1 MPLIT
6 FTSDFGLIDH
16 YTAAVKAKIYTISS
30 HIDVIDI
37 SHQIDSFNIAHGSF
51 VLKAVYKDF
60 PESSVHLVAVDSFAE
75 NNIYLAVQIDHHY
88 FVSADNGLLSLLS
101 PNEPEQ
107 IVQLPY
113 TPHTIFSAKE
123 VLAPAAAALAMGAT
137 LADVGEPVESMTRK
151 LPRMLKANRKGI
163 AGHIIQ
169 VDHYGNLITNIDKET
184 FTLLSGQQ
192 PYSVLFGRE
201 KMQTIHRSYHNT
213 ESGEC
218 FLIFND
224 LGLLEIGIRQGNAQ
238 ELLGLHYD
246 SPVQIVFGT

>member
-1 MPLIT
+1 M
-6 FTSDFGLIDH
+6 
-16 YTAAVKAKIYTISS
+16 
-30 HIDVIDI
+30 IDI

-60 PESSVHLVAVDSFAE
+60 PESSVHLVAVDSFAQ
-75 NNIYLAVQIDHHY
+75 NNTYIAAQIDHHY
-88 FVSADNGLLSLLS
+88 FVSADNGLISLLS
-101 PNEPEQ
+101 AHDPEQ
-107 IVQLPY
+107 IVKLPY
-113 TPHTIFSAKE
+113 TPDITFSAKE
-123 VLAPAAAALAMGAT
+123 VLAPAAAALAMGAALT
-137 LADVGEPVESMTRK
+137 DIGEPVETMTRK
-151 LPRMLKANRKGI
+151 LSRMLKANRKGI

-184 FTLLSGQQ
+184 FALLSAEQ

-201 KMQTIHRSYHNT
+201 KMHTIHRSYHDT